1 MRERRN
7 RPAERLIQQ
16 HVLGRVRD
24 VIVAAHHVRDL
35 HVDVVDDDR
44 QVIGGL
50 AVRPQDHE
58 VFDVRIVECDRAVDE
73 IVERG
78 LPAG

>member
-1 MRERRN
+1 MRERRH

-24 VIVAAHHVRDL
+24 VIVAAHDVRDL
-35 HVDVVDDDR
+35 HVDVVGDDR
-44 QVIGGL
+44 QVISRL

-58 VFDVRIVECDRAVDE
+58 VFDVRVVERNRPVHE
-73 IVERG
+73 IVERR
-78 LPAG
+78 LPIG